1 MAINYNNIPGE
12 AVWTTR
18 GNISQAQDREEDIG
32 NPYDRA
38 LTSGKIQDKDELPL
52 GHVRQQ
58 PTPGLHLAPKYL
70 TPLRHLIA
78 QGLYLRRQ
86 LTNRRPD
93 LSAYC
98 AQRAARSRVSQ
109 LADGFGHLAL

>member
-18 GNISQAQDREEDIG
+18 GYISQAQDREEDVG
-32 NPYDRA
+32 NPCDRA
-38 LTSGKIQDKDELPL
+38 LTSGKIQENDELPS

-58 PTPGLHLAPKYL
+58 PAPGLHLAPQYL

-86 LTNRRPD
+86 LTGRRTD
-93 LSAYC
+93 LSADC